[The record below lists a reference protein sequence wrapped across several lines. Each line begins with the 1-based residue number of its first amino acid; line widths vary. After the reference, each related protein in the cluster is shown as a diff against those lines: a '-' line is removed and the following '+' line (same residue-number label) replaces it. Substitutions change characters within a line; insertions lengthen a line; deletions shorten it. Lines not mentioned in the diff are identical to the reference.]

1 MKSKGTDYAVQGS
14 RSMPKHSGQSGVVE
28 GKNKQLPKKVVIGHS
43 PVKTPSFK
51 TGKSG

>member
-1 MKSKGTDYAVQGS
+1 MKSKGTDYSTTGNRCV
-14 RSMPKHSGQSGVVE
+14 PKHSGQPGVVE

-43 PVKTPSFK
+43 QVKAPVWK